1 MGERAT
7 GTVLLLMLVWLSGC
21 ATGSF
26 SGLRAQSLDSA
37 TSGCLRTPACYTQ
50 TPGEEAV
57 LPWVSRTVEAARAAT
72 TVMRLLDE
80 AQLAQVEALLVR
92 CAREASDAVN
102 QEDAVLQGRSPDREE
117 CRKVVRQEQGR
128 DVTRAME
135 LGQRKHE
142 WALRC
147 VREGV
152 ATLHPEHVGVEPRYQ
167 REPGTGVWSQLDPEQ
182 VAEWVLLGMK
192 GRLWGSLAPD
202 VVVHE
207 PGNPNKVQ
215 RVYDLKFPCPAD
227 NDPSWGRYAPG
238 QPHFPKDQGQMYQE
252 ALLSGQKL
260 TKLVTPRGIF

>member
-1 MGERAT
+1 MDARVTSA
-7 GTVLLLMLVWLSGC
+7 VVPLVWVWLSGC
-21 ATGSF
+21 AAGNL

-102 QEDAVLQGRSPDREE
+102 QEDEVLQGRSPDQEE
-117 CRKVVRQEQGR
+117 CRKVVRREQGR

-142 WALRC
+142 RALRC

-152 ATLHPEHVGVEPRYQ
+152 ATLHPEQVSVEPRYQ
-167 REPGTGVWSQLDPEQ
+167 REPGTGVWSRLDPEQ
-182 VAEWVLLGMK
+182 VAEWLLLGMK

-202 VVVHE
+202 VVIHE

-227 NDPSWGRYAPG
+227 NAPSWSVYSPG
-238 QPHFPKDQGQMYQE
+238 QAHHPKDQGQMYRE
-252 ALLSGQKL
+252 ALLGGKGIPRRVS
-260 TKLVTPRGIF
+260 PRGIY

>member
-1 MGERAT
+1 
-7 GTVLLLMLVWLSGC
+7 VWLSGC
-21 ATGSF
+21 AAGSF
-26 SGLRAQSLDSA
+26 SGLKAQSLDSA

-102 QEDAVLQGRSPDREE
+102 QEDEVLQGRSPDQEE
-117 CRKVVRQEQGR
+117 CRKVVRREQGR

-142 WALRC
+142 RALRC

-152 ATLHPEHVGVEPRYQ
+152 ATLHPDQVSVEPRYQ
-167 REPGTGVWSQLDPEQ
+167 REPGTGVWSRLDPEQ
-182 VAEWVLLGMK
+182 VAEWLLLGMK

-227 NDPSWGRYAPG
+227 NPPRWGRYTPE
-238 QPHFPKDQGQMYQE
+238 QPHYPKTQKQMYEE
-252 ALLSGQKL
+252 ALLDGRL
-260 TKLVTPRGIF
+260 ETRLATPLGVF